1 MVTAVTVTIDTLT
14 DIAGGR
20 GTGTIIDSTTIAII
34 IVIEKQRI

>member
-20 GTGTIIDSTTIAII
+20 GGTIIDSTTIAII